1 MSFSDGFKDGFGLVN
16 AAYENNAKK
25 ADRAGAES
33 SRLEEAK
40 LTAKYRSDV
49 LKEQATGNRNTEA
62 HQVTQ
67 EKNRAAQL
75 ERDSTN
81 KSDEIAYRQGVFDSN
96 QTDIKIVRDQQI
108 ATNAQVIKD
117 RAAKDELQDKQN
129 KSRNAAMAATRLIQQ
144 SQNAVTEED
153 FKQVFEDL
161 LETQGTLVEANIAM
175 NPVVGLEQEVMIDQ
189 INKLAVGEEVN
200 DEAVVNV
207 LQQVLGTSAKF
218 QEGALITPETHPS
231 APKAFY
237 GQGFKVVGIQARS
250 VKLQDDSERGGRGPY
265 LKPTVA
271 VTVED
276 GQGRRSMY
284 LTHMTEKRQGTGA
297 PVRIYPEDII
307 KGAAAQ
313 INYRRAYSPE
323 ALSKLREAIKRN
335 AYSDESGYY
344 DVRAYD
350 KARREL
356 SKNLLENLDARQV
369 MDMPVTAGAS
379 ITWAEFS
386 QGDQWEDY
394 VESKLLMPDSRALP
408 ERDEVDLMLSQL
420 RDHPE
425 IKKINSS
432 REKLGRAPLDEIEL
446 SQASVFFKSNESGEI
461 QLDKGNDQRDWFRK
475 MSVLK
480 SANRISNP
488 EEFRRTGRGGYVQKS
503 QTGYL
508 GAHRN
513 VQQGG
518 VMTEVSIEEDGVS
531 FPLMVPTL
539 TKAEINTLKNMNI
552 EGNADNIPKS
562 IKDKARQHMRER
574 MNLGLDPF
582 YQFGERKK

>member
-25 ADRAGAES
+25 ADRAAAES

-40 LTAKYRSDV
+40 LTAQYRSDV
-49 LKEQATGNRNTEA
+49 LAEQATGNRNTEA
-62 HQVTQ
+62 FRATQ

-81 KSDEIAYRQGVFDSN
+81 KADQIAYQQGVFNASEADRKL
-96 QTDIKIVRDQQI
+96 IRDGQI
-108 ATNAQVIKD
+108 ATNAQAIKD
-117 RAAKDELQDKQN
+117 RTAEDELQDKQN
-129 KSRNAAMAATRLIQQ
+129 KSRNAAEAATRLIQQ
-144 SQNAVTEED
+144 SESAVTEDDYNQVFLD
-153 FKQVFEDL
+153 FKA
-161 LETQGTLVEANIAM
+161 TQGSLVDAGIAM
-175 NPVVGLEQEVMIDQ
+175 DPIVGLEQEVIIDQ

-276 GQGRRSMY
+276 GQNRRSMY

-307 KGAAAQ
+307 KGGAAQ

-323 ALSKLREAIKRN
+323 ALSKLREAIRRN
-335 AYSDESGYY
+335 VYSDERGNY

-350 KARREL
+350 EARREL
-356 SKNLLENLDARQV
+356 STNLLENLDARQV

-386 QGDQWEDY
+386 QSDQWENY
-394 VESKLLMPDSRALP
+394 VETKLLMPDSRALP

-461 QLDKGNDQRDWFRK
+461 QVDKGKDQRDWFRK
-475 MSVLK
+475 MSVLQ
-480 SANRISNP
+480 AGNPRSNP
-488 EEFRRTGRGGYVQKS
+488 EAFRPRGQGFTPKS

-508 GAHRN
+508 GAYRN

-539 TKAEINTLKNMNI
+539 TKAEINTLQNMNI

-574 MNLGLDPF
+574 MNQGLDPF
-582 YQFGERKK
+582 YGFNDRKK

>member
-40 LTAKYRSDV
+40 LTAQYRSDV
-49 LKEQATGNRNTEA
+49 LAEQATGNRNTEA
-62 HQVTQ
+62 FRATQ

-81 KSDEIAYRQGVFDSN
+81 KADQIAYKQGVFDSN

-108 ATNAQVIKD
+108 ATNAQAIKD
-117 RAAKDELQDKQN
+117 RTAKDELQDKQN
-129 KSRNAAMAATRLIQQ
+129 KSRNAAEAATRLIQQ

-153 FKQVFEDL
+153 FKQVFEDFM
-161 LETQGTLVEANIAM
+161 ETQGTLVEAGIAM

-276 GQGRRSMY
+276 GQNRRSMY

-323 ALSKLREAIKRN
+323 ALSKLREAIRRN
-335 AYSDESGYY
+335 AYSDERGNY

-356 SKNLLENLDARQV
+356 STNLLENLDARQV

-379 ITWAEFS
+379 VTWAEFS

-446 SQASVFFKSNESGEI
+446 SQASVFFKSSESGEI
-461 QLDKGNDQRDWFRK
+461 QLDTGNDQRDWFRK
-475 MSVLK
+475 MSVEP
-480 SANRISNP
+480 NRRSNP
-488 EEFRRTGRGGYVQKS
+488 EAFRPRGQGFTPKS

-508 GAHRN
+508 GAYRN
-513 VQQGG
+513 AQTGG

-539 TKAEINTLKNMNI
+539 TKAEINTLQNMKI

-574 MNLGLDPF
+574 MNQGLDPF
-582 YQFGERKK
+582 YGFNDRKK

>member
-25 ADRAGAES
+25 ADRAAAES
-33 SRLEEAK
+33 SRLEEAE
-40 LTAKYRSDV
+40 LTSKYRSDV
-49 LKEQATGNRNTEA
+49 LAEQVRGNQQAETFRTKQEA
-62 HQVTQ
+62 NQT
-67 EKNRAAQL
+67 AQSIL
-75 ERDSTN
+75 DSTN
-81 KSDEIAYRQGVFDSN
+81 KADEIAYKQRVFNAGEADR
-96 QTDIKIVRDQQI
+96 KIARDQQI
-108 ATNAQVIKD
+108 AMNAQVIKD
-117 RAAKDELQDKQN
+117 RTAKDELQDKQN
-129 KSRNAAMAATRLIQQ
+129 KSRDAAMAATRLIEQ
-144 SQNAVTEED
+144 SQNAETED
-153 FKQVFEDL
+153 DYKQVFEDFMK
-161 LETQGTLVEANIAM
+161 TQGSLVEAGIAM
-175 NPVVGLEQEVMIDQ
+175 DPVVGLEQEVMIDQ

-250 VKLQDDSERGGRGPY
+250 VKLQSDSDRGGRGPY

-276 GQGRRSMY
+276 GQNRRSMY

-323 ALSKLREAIKRN
+323 ALSKLREAIRRN
-335 AYSDESGYY
+335 VYSDERGNY

-356 SKNLLENLDARQV
+356 STNLLENLDARQV

-425 IKKINSS
+425 IKKINSR

-446 SQASVFFKSNESGEI
+446 SQASVFFKSSESGEI
-461 QLDKGNDQRDWFRK
+461 QLDTGNDQRDWFRK
-475 MSVLK
+475 MSVEP
-480 SANRISNP
+480 NRRSNP
-488 EEFRRTGRGGYVQKS
+488 EAFRPRGQGFTPKS

-508 GAHRN
+508 GAYRN
-513 VQQGG
+513 AQTGG

-539 TKAEINTLKNMNI
+539 TKAEINTLQNMNI

-574 MNLGLDPF
+574 MNQGLDPF
-582 YQFGERKK
+582 YGFNDRKK

>member
-33 SRLEEAK
+33 SRLEEAR
-40 LTAKYRSDV
+40 LTAQYRSDV
-49 LKEQATGNRNTEA
+49 LAEQATGNRNTEA
-62 HQVTQ
+62 FRTKQ
-67 EKNRAAQL
+67 EANQSAQL
-75 ERDSTN
+75 KRDSTN
-81 KSDEIAYRQGVFDSN
+81 KSDEIAYKQEVFDSN
-96 QTDIKIVRDQQI
+96 QKDKKIVRDQQI
-108 ATNAQVIKD
+108 ATNAQAIKD
-117 RAAKDELQDKQN
+117 RTAKDELQDKQN
-129 KSRNAAMAATRLIQQ
+129 KSRDAAEAATRLIEQ
-144 SQNAVTEED
+144 SESAVTED
-153 FKQVFEDL
+153 DYKQVFEDFIKV
-161 LETQGTLVEANIAM
+161 QGSLVEAGIAM

-218 QEGALITPETHPS
+218 QEGASITPETHPS

-237 GQGFKVVGIQARS
+237 GQGFKVVGVQVYS
-250 VKLQDDSERGGRGPY
+250 VKLQNDSDRGGRGPY

-276 GQGRRSMY
+276 GQDRRSMY

-323 ALSKLREAIKRN
+323 ALSKLREAIRRN
-335 AYSDESGYY
+335 VYSDERGNY

-356 SKNLLENLDARQV
+356 STNLLENLDARQV

-425 IKKINSS
+425 IKKINSR

-461 QLDKGNDQRDWFRK
+461 QLDKGKDQRDWFRK
-475 MSVLK
+475 MSVLQ
-480 SANRISNP
+480 AGNP
-488 EEFRRTGRGGYVQKS
+488 RSDPEAFRPRGQGFTPKS

-508 GAHRN
+508 GAYRN

-539 TKAEINTLKNMNI
+539 TKAEINTLQNMNI